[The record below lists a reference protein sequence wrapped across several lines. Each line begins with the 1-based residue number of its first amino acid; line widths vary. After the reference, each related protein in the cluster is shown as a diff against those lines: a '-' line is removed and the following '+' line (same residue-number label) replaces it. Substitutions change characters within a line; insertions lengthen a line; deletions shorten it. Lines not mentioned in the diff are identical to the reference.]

1 MAKYQAKSCSLMIG
15 FHGLQSIKIEVCMH
29 QSASGHCK
37 IYMQTLLD
45 AVDGTLIF
53 VAIELIAWW
62 YLLFF
67 LNENLIANTPIVSR
81 RMMITP
87 PRAPLTMKIIELLLS
102 ST

>member
-1 MAKYQAKSCSLMIG
+1 MVSTQSKLKYACIDQLQATARFTC
-15 FHGLQSIKIEVCMH
+15 
-29 QSASGHCK
+29 
-37 IYMQTLLD
+37 MQTLLD